1 MARVREGVGRL
12 SATLHAAESIQAA
25 TRPRLSVAQLPHV
38 AAERWVGLPVPAGGT
53 LPAGKLSLVVQ
64 KADTLNPAQPM
75 VGLWLDDW
83 VEVVPHARENTGI
96 AFQFNAPDACAPQAI
111 LLAVPPDLS
120 KAWTPWMLHRLLLET
135 LELATLRAVDAEAL
149 DRAFVDPVG
158 AGGGVGEVAHFLPAL
173 CVAVNVEGDVVA
185 PDLSSLT

>member
-1 MARVREGVGRL
+1 MPG
-12 SATLHAAESIQAA
+12 
-25 TRPRLSVAQLPHV
+25 
-38 AAERWVGLPVPAGGT
+38 ERWVGLPLPAGAS

-64 KADTLNPAQPM
+64 KADDLDPTQPM

-120 KAWTPWMLHRLLLET
+120 KPWTPWSLHRLLLET
-135 LELATLRAVDAEAL
+135 LELASLRAVDAEAL

-158 AGGGVGEVAHFLPAL
+158 AGGGGVGEVAHFLPAL
-173 CVAVNVEGDVVA
+173 CFALNAEGDAVS
-185 PDLSSLT
+185 PNLSSLN

>member
-1 MARVREGVGRL
+1 
-12 SATLHAAESIQAA
+12 LHAAESIQAA
-25 TRPRLSVAQLPHV
+25 TAPRLAVAQLPHV
-38 AAERWVGLPVPAGGT
+38 EGERWVGLPLPAGGS

-64 KADTLNPAQPM
+64 KADDLDAAKPM

-96 AFQFNAPDACAPQAI
+96 TFQFNAPDACAPQAI

-120 KAWTPWMLHRLLLET
+120 KPWTAWSLHRLLLET
-135 LELATLRAVDAEAL
+135 LELASLRAVDAEAL

-158 AGGGVGEVAHFLPAL
+158 AGGGGIGEVGHFLPAL
-173 CVAVNVEGDVVA
+173 CFALNAEGDVVT
-185 PDLSSLT
+185 PNLSSPN